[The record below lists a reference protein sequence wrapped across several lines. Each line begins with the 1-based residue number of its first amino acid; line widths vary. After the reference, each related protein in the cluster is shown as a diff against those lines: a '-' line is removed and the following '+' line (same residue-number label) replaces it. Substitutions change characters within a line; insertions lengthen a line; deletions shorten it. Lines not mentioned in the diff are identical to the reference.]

1 MAFRVRCEVRS
12 AEFRRSREGVSKDG
26 KTRLYC
32 KFEDFDGNDFE
43 VSVNDPNLVSSCRQ
57 LVKGQICDLDILC
70 NATTDYSFISLLSEP
85 MLLGD

>member
-12 AEFRRSREGVSKDG
+12 AEFRRYREGQSKDG

-43 VSVNDPNLVSSCRQ
+43 VSVNDPNLVASCRS
-57 LVKGQICDLDILC
+57 LVKGQVCDLDVLC
-70 NATTDYSFISLLSEP
+70 NATTDYSFVALLSEP
-85 MLLGD
+85 MLLSE